1 MNMEIETLYKY
12 LKEHCTV
19 QHMKELALGI
29 IDLYKSKDYR
39 TLSRMMERIV
49 PGSSPEGTKGN
60 TIFFALIKYFHPD
73 RHAAIMK
80 DIDDSHEKGDEKK
93 LGFYQNIFFNIHAKK
108 TDKNREFFFEA
119 AEEYGYDVDD
129 LGFDESD
136 YTGNLSGDD
145 LSESEGEFDFYSAVK
160 SALYGNLD
168 FEIGPEDLEFLAG
181 VLDLSDYGID
191 DIDGIEHCLR
201 VTSLNLSDNRISHI
215 ECLSELRELYLANN
229 EISDIE
235 YLHGLCNLEILDL
248 AGNEIEDASVL
259 LDLEHLQFVD
269 IADNPLVDRA
279 VIAALKERSVVVI
292 E

>member
-1 MNMEIETLYKY
+1 
-12 LKEHCTV
+12 
-19 QHMKELALGI
+19 
-29 IDLYKSKDYR
+29 
-39 TLSRMMERIV
+39 MMERIV

-80 DIDDSHEKGDEKK
+80 DIDESYERGDEKK
-93 LGFYQNIFFNIHAKK
+93 LGFYQNIFFQIHANK
-108 TDKNREFFFEA
+108 TDKNREFVFEA
-119 AEEYGYDVDD
+119 AEEYGYDEEDIE
-129 LGFDESD
+129 FDESD

-181 VLDLSDYGID
+181 VLDLSEYGID

-201 VTSLNLSDNRISHI
+201 ITSLNLSDNRISRISNI
-215 ECLSELRELYLANN
+215 ECLTELRELYLANN
-229 EISDIE
+229 EIGDIE
-235 YLHGLCNLEILDL
+235 CLHGLYNLEILDL

-279 VIAALKERSVVVI
+279 VLSALKEKSVVVI